1 MALQATKTT
10 GKKWDM
16 VVYRFSTSEDTQSF
30 INYIETTNK
39 DPLNSKRENIPC
51 EQIDNYRV
59 KAPRGIEQQIDNHRV
74 KAPRE
79 IEQFWLSATGNFD
92 TTNKGIEWHRLT
104 KFRHIAEVYE
114 NNRLLFD
121 TWKRKGL
128 IPGWALN
135 KMINNVK
142 SI

>member
-16 VVYRFSTSEDTQSF
+16 VVYKFSTSKDAQSF
-30 INYIETTNK
+30 INYINK
-39 DPLNSKRENIPC
+39 NIPC

-59 KAPRGIEQQIDNHRV
+59 RAPRGID
-74 KAPRE
+74 
-79 IEQFWLSATGNFD
+79 QFWLSATGNFD
-92 TTNKGIEWHRLT
+92 TTNKSIDWHRLT

-114 NNRLLFD
+114 KDRRLFD
-121 TWKRKGL
+121 TWKKQGL

-135 KMINNVK
+135 KVMNNAK
-142 SI
+142 SR

>member
-16 VVYRFSTSEDTQSF
+16 VVYRLNTSKDAQSF
-30 INYIETTNK
+30 IDYIETTNK

-51 EQIDNYRV
+51 EQIDNHRVKTPRRIDNCRV
-59 KAPRGIEQQIDNHRV
+59 KAPRGID
-74 KAPRE
+74 
-79 IEQFWLSATGNFD
+79 QFWSQATGNFD
-92 TTNKGIEWHRLT
+92 TTNKSIEWHRLT
-104 KFRHIAEVYE
+104 KFRNIAEVYE

-128 IPGWALN
+128 IPGWVLN
-135 KMINNVK
+135 EVINNAK
-142 SI
+142 SR